1 MRPKPRLPGFYDRG
15 PRGFFHRRWIPDKN
29 DPRGGRD
36 EWTLLGKD
44 REEAERR
51 YHEVMAEGPTG
62 PARAGTVEATSAI
75 WLDRYVRTFRDE
87 KGYKNAALRVRKYLV
102 KHLGKSIV
110 RKLTPDDLLLYRRWL
125 EGLKCE
131 RRARG
136 RVLKMN
142 RPLSTQTVAHILA
155 DAKCF
160 LIWAGQ
166 RSAIPKRL
174 LPKVPERPPRG
185 LSATEQAAV
194 RAVAGPRGFACRIMI
209 DSGARPGE
217 LCLARAEDLK
227 DGELAI
233 YAPKT
238 RKMRWVPIPPPLAVE
253 IRGHVGKLV
262 PFEPADMIEFN
273 RAVQRGSGVKGF
285 TSYRCRHS
293 FAYNYVAGGGN
304 LAVLQT
310 LMGHASIETTMVY
323 VKPTRELARQDAAKV
338 FGWTASA

>member
-1 MRPKPRLPGFYDRG
+1 VRPKPRLPGFYDRG
-15 PRGFFHRRWIPDKN
+15 PRGYWLRRWIPEKDH
-29 DPRGGRD
+29 PRGGRD
-36 EWTLLGKD
+36 EWTLLGHD
-44 REEAERR
+44 REEAERK
-51 YHEVMAEGPTG
+51 YHEIMIEGPTQ
-62 PARAGTVEATSAI
+62 PARAGTVRAAAAT
-75 WLDRYVRTFRDE
+75 WLDRYVRTLRDA
-87 KGYKNAALRVRKYLV
+87 KGYKNAEARVRKYLV
-102 KHLGKSIV
+102 KHLGDSIV
-110 RKLTPDDLLLYRRWL
+110 RKLTHDDLLLYRRWL

-136 RVLKMN
+136 RVLKMK

-166 RSAIPKRL
+166 RSAIPKRM

-185 LSATEQAAV
+185 LSAEEQAAV
-194 RAVAGPRGFACRIMI
+194 RAVAGPNGFACRIMI

-227 DGELAI
+227 DRELAI

-238 RKMRWVPIPPPLAVE
+238 KKMRWVPIPSPLAAE
-253 IRGHVGKLV
+253 IGQHVGKLV
-262 PFEPADMIEFN
+262 PLEPEDIIEFN
-273 RAVQRGSGVKGF
+273 RAVQRESGIKSF

-338 FGWTASA
+338 FGWTAGA